1 MLAVAIRSCLCAVE
15 DSELDSRTCRIL
27 GRNRWVKPEKRCLLC
42 WCPCVGGSLFWAY
55 RTRISAP
62 IELTVMEEG
71 WQRHGDRKSK
81 QGLPEPSW
89 LLRRTAIVRHE
100 GEARLWQLTTTR
112 RTKSERLPCLSHVEA
127 CEAKRCIQDTCVL
140 FRGTAPSTSV
150 RTLQPHPLRLAAA
163 AVPQQLSHV
172 LTADWSDLRSVCRQA
187 PPQRQK

>member
-1 MLAVAIRSCLCAVE
+1 MLAVAIRGCLCAVE

-42 WCPCVGGSLFWAY
+42 WCPCVGGSLFWAC
-55 RTRISAP
+55 RTRISAS

-81 QGLPEPSW
+81 QGLPEPLW
-89 LLRRTAIVRHE
+89 LLRRTVIVRHE

-127 CEAKRCIQDTCVL
+127 ARRKDVSRIPASY
-140 FRGTAPSTSV
+140 FAGRPP
-150 RTLQPHPLRLAAA
+150 PHLSGLCSLIPCAL
-163 AVPQQLSHV
+163 PQQL
-172 LTADWSDLRSVCRQA
+172 CRNSY
-187 PPQRQK
+187 PMC